1 MELNM
6 AKANG
11 LGSGTNSVCRTIH
24 KKPNRTDPGRQDTSN
39 GKRLVKGDSPGAFFI
54 ENKAYG
60 VCTKATGLNGLV
72 GPG

>member
-11 LGSGTNSVCRTIH
+11 LGSGTNSVCRTVN
-24 KKPNRTDPGRQDTSN
+24 KKPNRTDPGWQGTSN
-39 GKRLVKGDSPGAFFI
+39 GKRLVKGDGPRAFSI
-54 ENKAYG
+54 ENKADG